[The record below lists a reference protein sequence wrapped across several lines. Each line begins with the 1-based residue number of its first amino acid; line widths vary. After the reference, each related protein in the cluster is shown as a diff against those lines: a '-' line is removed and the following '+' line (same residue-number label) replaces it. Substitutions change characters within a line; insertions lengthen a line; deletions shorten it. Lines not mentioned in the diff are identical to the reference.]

1 MNFLLDN
8 ILYVAVALSSGAM
21 LIWPLLRRNAGCP
34 VISPLD
40 AIMRINKQDATI
52 IDVRGPEQYAQG
64 HLLRARNLPSKEL
77 ADRISEIERLK
88 GKPIIV
94 TCDIG
99 SGGPSTRAA
108 KVLKQHGFTDVSI
121 LEGGIAAWRKADL
134 PVEK

>member
-8 ILYVAVALSSGAM
+8 ILYAAIAVASGAM

-40 AIMRINKQDATI
+40 ATMRINKQDAVI
-52 IDVRGPEQYAQG
+52 IDVRAPAQYAQG
-64 HLLRARNLPSKEL
+64 HLLRARNLPAKEL
-77 ADRISEIERLK
+77 ADRIAEIERLK

-121 LEGGIAAWRKADL
+121 LEGGITAWRKADL

>member
-1 MNFLLDN
+1 MNFLIDN
-8 ILYVAVALSSGAM
+8 ILYVAVAVVSGTM

-40 AIMRINKQDATI
+40 ATMRINKQDATI
-52 IDVRGPEQYAQG
+52 IDVRSAEQYAQG
-64 HLLRARNLPSKEL
+64 HLLRARNLPLKEI

-88 GKPIIV
+88 GKPVIV
-94 TCDIG
+94 TCDSG
-99 SGGPSTRAA
+99 SGGPSTSAA

-121 LEGGIAAWRKADL
+121 LEGGITGWRKADL

>member
-1 MNFLLDN
+1 MNFLIDN
-8 ILYVAVALSSGAM
+8 ILYVAVAVVSGTM

-40 AIMRINKQDATI
+40 ATMRINKQDAAI
-52 IDVRGPEQYAQG
+52 IDVRSAEQYAQG
-64 HLLRARNLPSKEL
+64 HLLRARNLPLKEL

-88 GKPIIV
+88 GKPVIV
-94 TCDIG
+94 TCDSG
-99 SGGPSTRAA
+99 SGGPSTSAA

-121 LEGGIAAWRKADL
+121 LEGGITGWRKADL